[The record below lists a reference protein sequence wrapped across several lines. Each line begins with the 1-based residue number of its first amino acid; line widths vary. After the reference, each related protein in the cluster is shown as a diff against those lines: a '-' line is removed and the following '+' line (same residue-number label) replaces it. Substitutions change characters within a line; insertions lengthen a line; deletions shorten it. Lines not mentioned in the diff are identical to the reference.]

1 MYFPHTLCPAGNELI
16 SKLTIN
22 SAIEYNL
29 YNDNLTHPILHA
41 LLGSF
46 QALVAVQLARRRP
59 DQPLLGIV
67 DHPVVHGHDLKFCR
81 SIIHNMN

>member
-16 SKLTIN
+16 SKPTIN
-22 SAIEYNL
+22 SAIEY
-29 YNDNLTHPILHA
+29 NLTHPILHA
-41 LLGSF
+41 LLGSL